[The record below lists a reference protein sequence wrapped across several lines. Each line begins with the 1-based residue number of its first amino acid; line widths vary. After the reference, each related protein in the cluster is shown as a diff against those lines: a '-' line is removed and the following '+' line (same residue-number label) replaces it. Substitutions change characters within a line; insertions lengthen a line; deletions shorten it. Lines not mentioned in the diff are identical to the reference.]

1 MKEFLVSFLIFLIA
15 ISAFAY
21 LYKKEP
27 KTVEIPVAVPTE
39 STQLKEENDS
49 LKKQLAETPSIKY
62 KTIYVEQE
70 VEEEPE
76 EECQNIYVPTQPVA
90 EKRYLRGDDRFEPAT
105 PCNSCNGG
113 WNPNDP
119 RQPQPGQVSQ
129 RTY

>member
-49 LKKQLAETPSIKY
+49 LKKT
-62 KTIYVEQE
+62 
-70 VEEEPE
+70 
-76 EECQNIYVPTQPVA
+76 
-90 EKRYLRGDDRFEPAT
+90 
-105 PCNSCNGG
+105 
-113 WNPNDP
+113 
-119 RQPQPGQVSQ
+119 VS
-129 RTY
+129 